1 MKKMVIAVMVLGLVS
16 SFLWLENSH
25 VKNESQALQQELEQ
39 VQDEESKY
47 EYHGQAGET
56 AERFLE
62 SYFNYEGQP
71 GREDVEPYAVTQVL
85 DDLQFQEPEM
95 EYEDMGPVRS
105 TVDNVNVYFGESTED
120 MQEVVILFDNIIE
133 VEGTESSTFSILEMD
148 VSLEDGA
155 WKVQKLFFQ
164 QLG

>member
-1 MKKMVIAVMVLGLVS
+1 MVIAVLVLGLVS
-16 SFLWLENSH
+16 SYLWFENSH

-39 VQDEESKY
+39 VQDEEREY
-47 EYHGQAGET
+47 EYHEEAGEV

-71 GREDVEPYAVTQVL
+71 VREDVEPYAVTNVL

-95 EYEDMGPVRS
+95 EYEDMEPVRS
-105 TVDNVNVYFGESTED
+105 TVDNINVYFGESTDD
-120 MQEVVILFDNIIE
+120 MQEVVILFDNVIE
-133 VEGTESSTFSILEMD
+133 VEGTESTTFSILEMD

-155 WKVQKLFFQ
+155 WQVQEFVFQ